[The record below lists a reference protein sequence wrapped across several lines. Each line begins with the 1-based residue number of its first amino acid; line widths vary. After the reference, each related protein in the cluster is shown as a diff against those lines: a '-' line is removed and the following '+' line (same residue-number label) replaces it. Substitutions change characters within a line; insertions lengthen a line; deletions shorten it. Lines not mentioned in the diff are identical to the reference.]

1 MKSSTGARSRLEAEY
16 SDPTAL
22 RVRIDTHRRFS
33 EQPHD
38 PQADVLAAI
47 NLTGTEYLADI
58 GCGDARFLASLA
70 AAGHQGP
77 LVGVDI
83 SPAMVAAADI
93 IPGVRGILADATR
106 MPFDDNTFDV
116 LTARHMLYHVPE
128 PAAALAE
135 FRRTTKPGGIVT
147 VVVNRPQTCPRL
159 RELILAHATT
169 YGIDPADAPP
179 YTVDADT
186 LAPLMDQTFGTVQL
200 LRRDNALVFDS
211 PAPLIQFAEALFTF
225 DGIAP
230 DNPNR
235 AAILNDLTADI
246 EDWFTYHAG
255 EAWRDPKG
263 YLVATATIPD

>member
-1 MKSSTGARSRLEAEY
+1 MKSSTGALSHLDAEY

-22 RVRIDTHRRFS
+22 QVRIDTHRRFS
-33 EQPHD
+33 EKADD

-77 LVGVDI
+77 LVGVDT
-83 SPAMVAAADI
+83 SATMVAAADV

-135 FRRTTKPGGIVT
+135 FRRTTKPGGIVS
-147 VVVNRPQTCPRL
+147 VVVNRPKSCPRL
-159 RELILAHATT
+159 RELITAHAAT
-169 YGIDPADAPP
+169 YGIDPADALP
-179 YTVDADT
+179 YTVNAET
-186 LAPLMDQTFGTVQL
+186 LPPLMNEAFGTATL

-211 PAPLIQFAEALFTF
+211 PEPLIHFAASLFTF

-230 DNPNR
+230 DNPHR
-235 AAILNDLTADI
+235 AAILTDLTADI
-246 EDWFTYHAG
+246 EDWFTYHPG
-255 EAWRDPKG
+255 QAWRDPKG